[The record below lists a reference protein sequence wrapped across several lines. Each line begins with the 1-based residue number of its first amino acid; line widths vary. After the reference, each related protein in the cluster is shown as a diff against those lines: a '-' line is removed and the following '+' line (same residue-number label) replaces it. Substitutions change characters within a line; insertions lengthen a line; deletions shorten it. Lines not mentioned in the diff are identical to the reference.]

1 MPQIAITIA
10 GGRTPTQIRNMMH
23 EVHAAVLR
31 TVDTRPEYI
40 RVVVHEVPRT
50 HWATGDV
57 TLAEMDSASA
67 GRTATPIGKQND
79 QDAASRPVTTSDE
92 EQS

>member
-1 MPQIAITIA
+1 MPQVAITE
-10 GGRTPTQIRNMMH
+10 GRTPTQIRNLMH

-31 TVDTRPEYI
+31 TANTRPEYI

-50 HWATGDV
+50 HWSTGDV
-57 TLAEMDSASA
+57 TLTEMDATSAS
-67 GRTATPIGKQND
+67 RTGMTADAHND
-79 QDAASRPVTTSDE
+79 QDAAQRLVTTADE

>member
-10 GGRTPTQIRNMMH
+10 EGRTPEQLRSMMH

-31 TVDTRPEYI
+31 TANTRTEHI

-50 HWATGDV
+50 HWATGDT
-57 TLAEMDSASA
+57 TLTEMDAA
-67 GRTATPIGKQND
+67 AARPAVATAEDHSD
-79 QDAASRPVTTSDE
+79 QDAAPGAGSLP
-92 EQS
+92 

>member
-1 MPQIAITIA
+1 MPQVTVTLAE
-10 GGRTPTQIRNMMH
+10 GRTPEQIRDLVH

-31 TVDTRPEYI
+31 TVNTRPEYI

-57 TLAEMDSASA
+57 TLAERGLPRSNEVESS
-67 GRTATPIGKQND
+67 GK
-79 QDAASRPVTTSDE
+79 DAASAKK
-92 EQS
+92 EQP

>member
-1 MPQIAITIA
+1 MPQVAITLA
-10 GGRTPTQIRNMMH
+10 EGRTPAQIRELIH

-31 TVDTRPEYI
+31 SVNTRPEYI

-57 TLAEMDSASA
+57 TLTEMDAA
-67 GRTATPIGKQND
+67 GTLATA
-79 QDAASRPVTTSDE
+79 ADE

>member
-1 MPQIAITIA
+1 MPQISITLA
-10 GGRTPTQIRNMMH
+10 EGRTPAQIRDLVH

-31 TVDTRPEYI
+31 TANTRPEYI

-57 TLAEMDSASA
+57 TLSEMDAADA
-67 GRTATPIGKQND
+67 GRTGAPADEHSGREAAHHLAT
-79 QDAASRPVTTSDE
+79 AADE
-92 EQS
+92 EQP

>member
-1 MPQIAITIA
+1 MSDMPQVAITLA
-10 GGRTPTQIRNMMH
+10 EGRTPAQIRDLMH

-40 RVVVHEVPRT
+40 RIVVHEVPRT

-57 TLAEMDSASA
+57 TLTEMDAA
-67 GRTATPIGKQND
+67 TA
-79 QDAASRPVTTSDE
+79 VE

>member
-1 MPQIAITIA
+1 MPQVSITLA
-10 GGRTPTQIRNMMH
+10 EGRTPDQIRALLH

-31 TVDTRPEYI
+31 TTNTRPEYI
-40 RVVVHEVPRT
+40 RVVVHEVPRS

-57 TLAEMDSASA
+57 TLTEMNAAGTGQPGSTTDGHSGQDTARHLAS
-67 GRTATPIGKQND
+67 TQ
-79 QDAASRPVTTSDE
+79 DE

>member
-1 MPQIAITIA
+1 MPQVAITLA
-10 GGRTPTQIRNMMH
+10 EGRTPAQIRDLLH
-23 EVHAAVLR
+23 EVHTAVLR
-31 TVDTRPEYI
+31 TTGARPEHI

-57 TLAEMDSASA
+57 TIAELN
-67 GRTATPIGKQND
+67 GP
-79 QDAASRPVTTSDE
+79 SDPAHE

>member
-1 MPQIAITIA
+1 MPQVAITLA
-10 GGRTPTQIRNMMH
+10 EGRTPAQIRDLIH

-31 TVDTRPEYI
+31 TVSTRPEYI

-50 HWATGDV
+50 HWATGDI
-57 TLAEMDSASA
+57 TLTEMDAA
-67 GRTATPIGKQND
+67 RPGQTGVTADEDSDRGTT
-79 QDAASRPVTTSDE
+79 RHPVTAADE